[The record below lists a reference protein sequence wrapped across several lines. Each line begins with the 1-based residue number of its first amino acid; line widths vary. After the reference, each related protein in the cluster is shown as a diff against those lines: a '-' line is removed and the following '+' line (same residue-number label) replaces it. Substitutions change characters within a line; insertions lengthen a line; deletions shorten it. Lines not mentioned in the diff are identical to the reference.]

1 VGGKYMK
8 LESIVNKCLIQHE
21 GGEKFFDALDE
32 MMRNDTLLIT
42 MLIGK
47 VLENPKFDYIIV
59 SGNFGKL
66 FKEHC
71 YQHMPKIFSE
81 KVIVVPGGLRN
92 GTKVTPFW
100 NDISVENKEFLFLDD
115 SYYLGRTRNVIKK
128 EILEHGGELISTYVF
143 YDGSKI
149 KEDDVYSFYRY
160 FDHHPEELKNPSFE
174 EQNN

>member
-1 VGGKYMK
+1 MK
-8 LESIVNKCLIQHE
+8 LESMVNKCLIQHE

-32 MMRNDTLLIT
+32 LMRNDTLLIT

-47 VLENPKFDYIIV
+47 VLEKPKFDYIIV

-71 YQHMPKIFSE
+71 NKHMPKMFCDKI
-81 KVIVVPGGLRN
+81 IVVPGGLRN
-92 GTKVTPFW
+92 GTKITSFW
-100 NDISVENKEFLFLDD
+100 NEISVKDKNFIFLDD
-115 SYYLGRTRNVIKK
+115 SFYLGRTRNVIK
-128 EILEHGGELISTYVF
+128 EAILKHGGKFLSTYVF
-143 YDGSKI
+143 YDGSKF

-160 FDHHPEELKNPSFE
+160 FDHHPEELEKPSFE